1 MAEYLAP
8 GVYVEEIPSANKPI
22 QAASTSTAGMVGMTE
37 RGPLN
42 TPTLTTSLGDYA
54 RKFGGALDPL
64 TFTDGRDGLP
74 YAAEGFFNNGGA
86 RLYVV
91 RIAGP
96 AAVQSSLSLISAD
109 ATVTSAASLAMGA
122 NKGAVDFILAGGA
135 GLAANYANTL
145 ILSDGDRNQ
154 SLTLKAAT
162 PFATLAYLSGGLPI
176 DIPKTTP
183 ATSKATVLTASAEGV
198 LALSAAAGTAV
209 LTLEAAP
216 GYAANDF
223 VLIHNAGAPDGN
235 AEFAEVL
242 SVNAGAKTVTLKA
255 NMTKAHAKGSAIKKV
270 VASATT
276 ANISVAATASTEPLT
291 LSLSA
296 YTNITA
302 GTPLL
307 LEDGSGTPAGTVRVV
322 VSDLVNKV
330 TLNEALAESYPA
342 GSKISA
348 GIAMLSVHAQWPGSW
363 GDRLR
368 LTAGSS
374 ALVRTSLSA
383 GANANATT
391 INLVTAF
398 GLFPGSVVVVGDP
411 LAGPV
416 QRATVVQAN
425 TATGLVTLDKP
436 LTSAVAA
443 GVAVASQEFS
453 LLIERVDKV
462 SGKVVESE
470 FFDRLAL
477 ASTHP
482 RHALKLVG
490 SWDAAAKRPSESG
503 GSQLVR
509 IQAPAASADLSLPI
523 VTGLSRFMT
532 GGSDDLAGVDDKAYK
547 GVADENPVNRTGIQ
561 ALENEPAIN
570 IVAVP
575 GRTTVDVQKALVDHC
590 EKMRYRF
597 AAVDVPLGSS
607 MKQAREHR
615 QNFDSTR
622 VAVYYPG
629 LVISNRFGNP
639 GDRMTI
645 TSSGHM
651 LGVYARTDITRG
663 VHKAPANEVI
673 QGILALETAL
683 TKGEQD
689 ILNPINLNCHRD
701 FRSENRGLRVYG
713 ARVATS
719 DPEWKY
725 INVRRLLL
733 FIEQSLDN
741 GLQWAVFEPNDTPL
755 WDQVSQSISGFL
767 NTVWRSGALEGLT
780 QPEAFFVNI
789 GFNVTMEQADI
800 DNGRLIVE
808 IGVAPVKPAEF
819 VIVRIFQKTRE
830 ATA

>member
-183 ATSKATVLTASAEGV
+183 ATSKATVLTASAEGM

-411 LAGPV
+411 LAGPCDRCSSQYSNWSGDARQTANLGSGRRCGGCQPGIFV
-416 QRATVVQAN
+416 ADRARRQGQRQGRRKRILRPAGI
-425 TATGLVTLDKP
+425 GLD
-436 LTSAVAA
+436 TSATCAETGRELGRCCKAPVGIRRIAA
-443 GVAVASQEFS
+443 GAHSGAGRQCRLVASH
-453 LLIERVDKV
+453 R
-462 SGKVVESE
+462 
-470 FFDRLAL
+470 DR
-477 ASTHP
+477 
-482 RHALKLVG
+482 ALKIHD
-490 SWDAAAKRPSESG
+490 W
-503 GSQLVR
+503 
-509 IQAPAASADLSLPI
+509 
-523 VTGLSRFMT
+523 
-532 GGSDDLAGVDDKAYK
+532 
-547 GVADENPVNRTGIQ
+547 
-561 ALENEPAIN
+561 
-570 IVAVP
+570 
-575 GRTTVDVQKALVDHC
+575 
-590 EKMRYRF
+590 
-597 AAVDVPLGSS
+597 
-607 MKQAREHR
+607 R
-615 QNFDSTR
+615 QR
-622 VAVYYPG
+622 
-629 LVISNRFGNP
+629 
-639 GDRMTI
+639 
-645 TSSGHM
+645 
-651 LGVYARTDITRG
+651 
-663 VHKAPANEVI
+663 
-673 QGILALETAL
+673 
-683 TKGEQD
+683 
-689 ILNPINLNCHRD
+689 
-701 FRSENRGLRVYG
+701 
-713 ARVATS
+713 
-719 DPEWKY
+719 
-725 INVRRLLL
+725 
-733 FIEQSLDN
+733 
-741 GLQWAVFEPNDTPL
+741 
-755 WDQVSQSISGFL
+755 
-767 NTVWRSGALEGLT
+767 
-780 QPEAFFVNI
+780 
-789 GFNVTMEQADI
+789 
-800 DNGRLIVE
+800 
-808 IGVAPVKPAEF
+808 
-819 VIVRIFQKTRE
+819 
-830 ATA
+830 

>member
-64 TFTDGRDGLP
+64 SFTDGRDGMP

-96 AAVQSSLSLISAD
+96 ATTESALSLISAD
-109 ATVTSAASLAMGA
+109 AAISSPANMVLGA
-122 NKGAVDFILAGGA
+122 NKGALDFLLAGA
-135 GLAANYANTL
+135 VGLTQTYANTL

-154 SLTLKAAT
+154 TLKLKNQAFET
-162 PFATLAYLSGGLPI
+162 HVYLAGGLSKEM
-176 DIPKTTP
+176 PKTTP
-183 ATSKATVLTASAEGV
+183 ATSKATVLATSLDGV
-198 LALSAAAGTAV
+198 LASAASSGTAI

-223 VLIHNAGAPDGN
+223 ILIHDAGISDGN

-242 SVNAGAKTVTLKA
+242 SINAGAKTVTLKTNLA
-255 NMTKAHAKGSAIKKV
+255 KAHSKGSAVKK
-270 VASATT
+270 
-276 ANISVAATASTEPLT
+276 VAATATTATFPLLVTASTGPLT
-291 LSLSA
+291 FRLSA
-296 YTNITA
+296 LTNIAA

-307 LEDGSGTPAGTVRVV
+307 LEDGSGTPAGSVRVV
-322 VSDLVNKV
+322 VSDIVKKV
-330 TLNEALAESYPA
+330 FLTEAFAESYPA
-342 GSKISA
+342 GSRISA
-348 GIAMLSVHAQWPGSW
+348 GIAMLKVHAQWPGSW

-368 LTAGSS
+368 LTAGPS
-374 ALVRTSLSA
+374 ALVRTSLA
-383 GANANATT
+383 VGAAVNATT
-391 INLVTAF
+391 ISLVTAF
-398 GLFPGSVVVVGDP
+398 GLFPGSIVVIGDP
-411 LAGPV
+411 LSGPV

-436 LTSAVAA
+436 LTPAVAA

-453 LLIERVDKV
+453 LLIERVDKA
-462 SGKVVESE
+462 SGKVAESE

-477 ASTHP
+477 GSTHP
-482 RHALKLVG
+482 RNALKLIG

-503 GSQLVR
+503 GSQLIR
-509 IQAPAASADLSLPI
+509 LEAPAANADLSLPL

-532 GGSDDLAGVDDKAYK
+532 GGNDDLAGVDDTVYK
-547 GVADENPVNRTGIQ
+547 GVADENPSNRTGIQ

-575 GRTTVDVQKALVDHC
+575 GRTSVDVQKALVDHC

-639 GDRMTI
+639 GDRMTV

-755 WDQVSQSISGFL
+755 WDQVSQSVSGFL
-767 NTVWRSGALEGLT
+767 DTVWRSGALEGLT
-780 QPEAFFVNI
+780 QQEAFFVNI

-800 DNGRLIVE
+800 DNGRLIIE

-819 VIVRIFQKTRE
+819 VIVRISQKTRE